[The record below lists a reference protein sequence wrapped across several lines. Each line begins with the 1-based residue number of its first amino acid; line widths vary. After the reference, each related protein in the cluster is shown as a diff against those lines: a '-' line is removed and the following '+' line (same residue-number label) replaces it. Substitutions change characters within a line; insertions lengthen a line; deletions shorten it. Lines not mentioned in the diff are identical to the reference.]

1 MNKGLSKVIDIT
13 RSLKESPTMS
23 VGDSGYTNSATAS
36 GPVSGY
42 DVALPLPDLS
52 QDYQTPGESGLAKYR
67 FSNVY
72 PVEKVTEKNIDSMV
86 DASNEYL
93 QLADK
98 GNQRNAEERINRIR
112 QMFKSLREEA
122 GASGPTMSVGDGGY
136 TGKANASGPAAG
148 YDPVI
153 GIIDRRNKKQKNY
166 PKKYVQMY
174 RDMQK
179 GNKLKSVMT

>member
-23 VGDSGYTNSATAS
+23 VGDGGYTNSATAS

-42 DVALPLPDLS
+42 DAPLPLPTLD
-52 QDYQTPGESGLAKYR
+52 QDYQTPGESGLARYR

-72 PVEKVTEKNIDSMV
+72 PAQDVTDQGVDDMV
-86 DASNEYL
+86 DASSEYL
-93 QLADK
+93 KLADE
-98 GNQRNAEERINRIR
+98 GTQRQVEQRVDRIR

-122 GASGPTMSVGDGGY
+122 GPTMSVGDGGY
-136 TGKANASGPAAG
+136 TGKANAAGPTAG
-148 YDPVI
+148 YDPVMSL
-153 GIIDRRNKKQKNY
+153 IDRRKKRQKNY

-174 RDMQK
+174 RDMVK
-179 GNKLKSVMT
+179 GNRLKSVMT